1 MLFGYE
7 HNIPTIGTATW
18 FGVPQ
23 YLTFTLNEHASVTA
37 RVELFY
43 DPQGNRTGAAGLYSS
58 GTVSSGTVSSGT
70 VGVSYRPTSWLILR
84 PEVRYD
90 HNNGSGAFEG
100 KRGLLTATADA
111 IVRW

>member
-7 HNIPTIGTATW
+7 HNIPSIGTATW
-18 FGVPQ
+18 FGAPQ
-23 YLTFTLNEHASVTA
+23 YIAFALNEHAGVTA
-37 RVELFY
+37 RVELFN
-43 DPQGNRTGAAGLYSS
+43 DPQGDRTGAAGLY
-58 GTVSSGTVSSGT
+58 TSGT
-70 VGVSYRPTSWLILR
+70 VGVNYRPTSWLILR

>member
-43 DPQGNRTGAAGLYSS
+43 DPQGNRTGAAGLY
-58 GTVSSGTVSSGT
+58 TSGT
-70 VGVSYRPTSWLILR
+70 VGVNYRPSSWLILR

-90 HNNGSGAFEG
+90 HNNESGAFEG